1 MPDSDFIKIS
11 KADYEDMYLFLLA
24 ANAQDSPE
32 PAYFYYNEIH
42 NRLDAYKHQY
52 PEIRQI
58 ADEYLAEK
66 KYLPPAPPIQIAK

>member
-1 MPDSDFIKIS
+1 MTDSDFIKIS
-11 KADYEDMYLFLLA
+11 KADYEDIICLTLA

-32 PAYFYYNEIH
+32 PKYYYLNQIH
-42 NRLDAYKHQY
+42 NMLDAYKHQY

-58 ADEYLAEK
+58 VEEYLAEK